1 MSVSEAF
8 GCCGVMV
15 ACSIYADAMR
25 PPVAGPA
32 RSRENLCVSL
42 SLCVCGLCGFRLIKS
57 SLSFFPHRSQ
67 HPLFLPSQLPPFGCI
82 ALTCRASFLLLKA
95 ADALPLLLSPLT
107 TFPLYVDTFI
117 NSFQRSCI
125 HITCAVKQIR
135 TQMIFNYRRPDYF

>member
-15 ACSIYADAMR
+15 ARSIYADAMR

-32 RSRENLCVSL
+32 RSRENLCVCV
-42 SLCVCGLCGFRLIKS
+42 CVCGLCGFRLIKS
-57 SLSFFPHRSQ
+57 SLSFLTVVNTPF
-67 HPLFLPSQLPPFGCI
+67 FLASQLPLFGRI
-82 ALTCRASFLLLKA
+82 APTCGASFLLLKA

-117 NSFQRSCI
+117 NLFQRSCI

-135 TQMIFNYRRPDYF
+135 NQMIFNYRPDYF

>member
-1 MSVSEAF
+1 MLWCD
-8 GCCGVMV
+8 GGVFHF
-15 ACSIYADAMR
+15 MR
-25 PPVAGPA
+25 T
-32 RSRENLCVSL
+32 LCDRLLRDPRAPGRTCVYL

-67 HPLFLPSQLPPFGCI
+67 HPLFLPSQLPPSFCCI

-135 TQMIFNYRRPDYF
+135 TQMIFNYRPDYF